1 MKSAPKVR
9 VRKYSRTQ
17 ELENAARARAAIMA
31 HLNAHPTQQVTYDA
45 IKKACIGVPGARPDN
60 VIARMVKNQM
70 VKEVQLAQPIG
81 RYKVAYTLPGNEPT
95 PPAPEVATEAPPLT
109 RRPYTRRGH
118 TSVIDKPIVVVTD
131 KTITVD
137 YPHMRVIIQVVPT

>member
-1 MKSAPKVR
+1 MKSAPKPR
-9 VRKYSRTQ
+9 IRKYTRTQ
-17 ELENAARARAAIMA
+17 ELEHAARARAAIVA
-31 HLNAHPTQQVTYDA
+31 FLNSHPTKPATFDA
-45 IKKACIGVPGARPDN
+45 IKKACTGVPGARPDN

-70 VKEVQLAQPIG
+70 VKEVKLAEPIG

-95 PPAPEVATEAPPLT
+95 PEPSPVGGEETPA
-109 RRPYTRRGH
+109 RRAYTRRGH
-118 TSVIDKPIVVVTD
+118 TAVIDKPIVVVTD